1 VEAIEIPEGTE
12 IKART
17 GQRCEEG
24 WETNTSVPP
33 TPAPAEAAADDGG
46 WPNFAALAGTR
57 WTPTDP
63 DYREPTLRID
73 MD

>member
-1 VEAIEIPEGTE
+1 MGDKYVVIET
-12 IKART
+12 
-17 GQRCEEG
+17 
-24 WETNTSVPP
+24 VPP